1 MPIIGRVLC
10 AVLVLCT
17 SRTIG
22 GDGESRAPS
31 DASVTVDMLSLMR
44 GGARAS
50 GLGQWRTHGHIA
62 VTAVTAAGGEHDAV
76 IITCTAP
83 AGCSPRGSD
92 GNITVH
98 EADGHQ
104 GLHGLFMENITLPP
118 SADFL
123 LQALARARL
132 RVQPL
137 IEDGKIIDAYALV
150 CPYVGAFTRATVGRG
165 GDHDLLVGNCQAP
178 LPAEEPAG
186 LEARGQTLGP
196 ARGGRLLSASAFS
209 STAKRRS
216 QYTVGLFFG
225 PTSQLG
231 DSFLLFD
238 LRVLRPLRPQP
249 AQHLIPATGPDGLLP
264 QGDESPEAGRVG
276 PGWAGWGPSQRPL
289 LHCPRHLLVKDGQWG
304 VQVLRKYDRLV
315 ERLGPA
321 RPLHFYSYYGNT
333 TPSQWDH
340 LVRRHVGGL
349 GYRPGHRVFEAGC
362 AAGAFL
368 DSIARQFGVE
378 VAGVDFAG
386 ALIRVAQRRVP
397 GSFCAAD
404 AGNLSFVPD
413 EAFDHAVAFGVLTY
427 VNEAAQACSM
437 AHELLRV
444 TRPGGTVLLAQIND
458 PDLAISRARPAR
470 MEGVSS
476 PYRPRSLSDAW
487 RAWLE
492 QRART
497 CDVLWCCAAV
507 LLGTARRD
515 HAVLLRVP
523 ITEHRPSPRREAQ
536 GLGVPPHYWYK
547 FALEEGVDV
556 SVARGEE
563 VYSKV
568 PRSACAPRKTP
579 RCSCCHCPRCSC
591 CRCPRCSCC
600 RCPRASPWRFVFKGR
615 RRSG

>member
-1 MPIIGRVLC
+1 MTRIGRVLC
-10 AVLVLCT
+10 AVLVLGT
-17 SRTIG
+17 NTTVG
-22 GDGESRAPS
+22 GDGESGAPW
-31 DASVTVDMLSLMR
+31 DAGAPADMLSLMR

-50 GLGQWRTHGHIA
+50 GLGKWRTQGHIA

-104 GLHGLFMENITLPP
+104 GLHGLFMENVTLAP

-132 RVQPL
+132 RPQAL
-137 IEDGKIIDAYALV
+137 IADGKIIDAYALV
-150 CPYVGAFTRATVGRG
+150 CPYVGAFTQATVGRG
-165 GDHDLLVGNCQAP
+165 GDEDLLVGNCQAP
-178 LPAEEPAG
+178 LPAEDPAG
-186 LEARGQTLGP
+186 PDTRGQTPGP
-196 ARGGRLLSASAFS
+196 ARGGRLPSASAFS

-216 QYTVGLFFG
+216 QYTMGLFFG

-238 LRVLRPLRPQP
+238 LRVLRPPRPRP
-249 AQHLIPATGPDGLLP
+249 AQHLILATGPDGLVP

-276 PGWAGWGPSQRPL
+276 PGWAGWGPSKRPL
-289 LHCPRHLLVKDGQWG
+289 LQCPRHLLVKDGQWG

-315 ERLGPA
+315 ERLGTA

-333 TPSQWDH
+333 SQRQWDH
-340 LVRRHVGGL
+340 IVRRHVGGL

-386 ALIRVAQRRVP
+386 ALIRVAQQRVA

-404 AGNLSFVPD
+404 AANLSFVAD
-413 EAFDHAVAFGVLTY
+413 DAFDHTVAFGVLTY

-437 AHELLRV
+437 ARELLRV
-444 TRPGGTVLLAQIND
+444 TRPGGTVLLGQIND
-458 PDLAISRARPAR
+458 PDLVISRARPAR
-470 MEGVSS
+470 MEGVSF
-476 PYRPRSLSDAW
+476 P
-487 RAWLE
+487 
-492 QRART
+492 
-497 CDVLWCCAAV
+497 
-507 LLGTARRD
+507 
-515 HAVLLRVP
+515 
-523 ITEHRPSPRREAQ
+523 HRPSSLSVM
-536 GLGVPPHYWYK
+536 LGAPGSGSLL
-547 FALEEGVDV
+547 ALAV
-556 SVARGEE
+556 
-563 VYSKV
+563 
-568 PRSACAPRKTP
+568 
-579 RCSCCHCPRCSC
+579 
-591 CRCPRCSCC
+591 
-600 RCPRASPWRFVFKGR
+600 
-615 RRSG
+615 